1 MADQEQLELL
11 REGTREWN
19 RWRTENPGLRPDLHG
34 GYLGVGYLNPARL
47 GGAYFGWAELRDVD
61 LSGADL
67 SRANLSGAD
76 LSGADLS
83 GADLSEAADLSSANL
98 SGAKLR
104 SAELGSANLSGADLR
119 GANLRAAVLIEA
131 NLSGADLR
139 GANLSGAV
147 LSETIFSDTQLSEVQ
162 GLDSCKHDGP
172 STLDHR
178 TLAKSGPL
186 PLVFLRGCG
195 LPDKLIDYLPSL
207 LNEAIQFY
215 SCFISYNHTDKAF
228 ARRLYDTLQGRGIR
242 CWLDEKQLLPGDD
255 IHEAVDRGIRFWDK
269 VLLCCSKNSLTSWWV
284 DNEIGK
290 AFAKEQALMKERKQK
305 VLALVPLNLDGYLLS
320 GKWSSGKASQVRE
333 RLAGDFRGWKRNHAK
348 FEEQVENVIRAL
360 RADEDARERPPESKL

>member
-1 MADQEQLELL
+1 MADPQLLELIRQGGDLSYADL
-11 REGTREWN
+11 RE
-19 RWRTENPGLRPDLHG
+19 
-34 GYLGVGYLNPARL
+34 
-47 GGAYFGWAELRDVD
+47 
-61 LSGADL
+61 ADL
-67 SRANLSGAD
+67 RKANLSEANLSGAFLD
-76 LSGADLS
+76 
-83 GADLSEAADLSSANL
+83 
-98 SGAKLR
+98 
-104 SAELGSANLSGADLR
+104 GADLR
-119 GANLRAAVLIEA
+119 GADLD
-131 NLSGADLR
+131 GADLR
-139 GANLSGAV
+139 ATDLSEADLSGASLMFADLSLADLREADLSGAK
-147 LSETIFSDTQLSEVQ
+147 LSETAFGNTNLRDAK
-162 GLDSCKHDGP
+162 GLDACVHFGP
-172 STLDHR
+172 STIDHR
-178 TLAKSGPL
+178 TLVRSGTL

-195 LPDKLIDYLPSL
+195 LPDKLIEYLPSL
-207 LNEAIQFY
+207 LSEAIQFY